1 MPIPSRNKKT
11 ETPDEFMQRC
21 MGDEVMK
28 KEFPTSEQRVAVC
41 MSKAIEGM
49 SHIEAADFTST
60 YGKRKYKYKNPNTN
74 EYYFY
79 SRKGIY
85 KKDGITLVPDFDEE
99 D

>member
-1 MPIPSRNKKT
+1 MPIPSKKKD
-11 ETPDEFMQRC
+11 ENGDEFMQRC
-21 MGDEVMK
+21 MGDETMK
-28 KEFPTSEQRVAVC
+28 TEFPSQKQRVAVC
-41 MSKAIEGM
+41 MSKAVEGM
-49 SHIEAADFTST
+49 NRVEATDFAIS
-60 YGKRKYKYKNPNTN
+60 YGKKKYKYKNPNTN